1 MEYTTNYNLILQG
14 RKPERVSLDSLNGNF
29 TKIDAL
35 LKEQSEERK
44 QHALDKDVHITS
56 TEKTK
61 WNTATEQ
68 SILNRQTLGY
78 DCKNLLKNTAT
89 TQTINGITFT
99 VNEDGSIT
107 ASGTATDTASLY
119 IYGTSY
125 STSGQ
130 KPIAKG
136 NYVLSGCPSGGSDS
150 THRIRIGYRNES
162 GTTNLFAIDYGEGAN
177 LDLGYDTI
185 GCIVLQIFAN
195 QIVDNL
201 TFKPMLRDAR
211 ISDATYVPY
220 QPSVEERLTVV
231 EGKKTVLLYSGNPGV
246 TTVTVDTGD
255 YAYYK
260 VFFTGEGGSYFM
272 ECDCVKGNN
281 TIPISMLYNNVL
293 NVGRINCVIDDTT
306 VSISS
311 MTGFAITADGNTA
324 STLNFRLRKIYGV
337 SI

>member
-68 SILNRQTLGY
+68 SILNRQTLGTW
-78 DCKNLLKNTAT
+78 CKNLLKNTAT
-89 TQTINGITFT
+89 TTTTNGITFT
-99 VNEDGSIT
+99 VNDDGSIS
-107 ASGTATDTASLY
+107 ASGTASDTASLY

-136 NYVLSGCPSGGSDS
+136 NYVLSSCPSGGSDS
-150 THRIRIGYRNES
+150 TYRIRIGYRNES
-162 GTTNLFAIDYGEGAN
+162 GTTNLFVVDYGEGVN
-177 LDLGYDTI
+177 LDLDYDTI
-185 GCIVLQIFAN
+185 CCIVIQIFAN
-195 QIVDNL
+195 QTVDNL

-211 ISDATYVPY
+211 ISDATYEPY
-220 QPSVEERLTVV
+220 KESVEERLAKLEALIAT
-231 EGKKTVLLYSGNPGV
+231 L
-246 TTVTVDTGD
+246 TT
-255 YAYYK
+255 
-260 VFFTGEGGSYFM
+260 
-272 ECDCVKGNN
+272 
-281 TIPISMLYNNVL
+281 
-293 NVGRINCVIDDTT
+293 TT
-306 VSISS
+306 EE
-311 MTGFAITADGNTA
+311 T
-324 STLNFRLRKIYGV
+324 
-337 SI
+337 